1 MRMSARRPSPV
12 RRRNSMTEDSVEPAL
27 RHSLDQSLATTT
39 FDPEDFAITGAWLSP
54 PFRPTADGAPAMI
67 SVGLNSDD
75 LSYAYVALD
84 PPGRRLVAGVWEDTG
99 LTNSVWLD
107 LRPAEALELGRRL
120 QICGEVAARFAEAFP
135 EEADEAEDDQA
146 VGP

>member
-1 MRMSARRPSPV
+1 
-12 RRRNSMTEDSVEPAL
+12 MTEDAL

-39 FDPEDFAITGAWLSP
+39 FDPEDFAITGAWLWP
-54 PFRPTADGAPAMI
+54 PSRPTVDGAPAMI

-84 PPGRRLVAGVWEDTG
+84 APGRRLVAGVWQDAEFTDSVCLG
-99 LTNSVWLD
+99 LSPV
-107 LRPAEALELGRRL
+107 EALELGRRL
-120 QICGEVAARFAEAFP
+120 QICAAAALRFAEAFP
-135 EEADEAEDDQA
+135 EEPYEAGGEDDEA

>member
-1 MRMSARRPSPV
+1 
-12 RRRNSMTEDSVEPAL
+12 MTEGAV
-27 RHSLDQSLATTT
+27 RHSLNQSLATTT
-39 FDPEDFAITGAWLSP
+39 FDPEDFAIAGAWLSP

-84 PPGRRLVAGVWEDTG
+84 APGRRLVAGVWKDPDFTD
-99 LTNSVWLD
+99 SVWLD

-120 QICGEVAARFAEAFP
+120 LICAEAAAQFAEAFP
-135 EEADEAEDDQA
+135 EEPDEADGTDERLATNVGTNPDTCHVPPDQA
-146 VGP
+146 T